1 MSYEGPPA
9 VPPVPPP
16 APGAPQTPPGAPQTP
31 SEAAAPSR
39 TLSVLALVFA
49 ILVPVAGLVLALI
62 AGARARRAG
71 RRQDGLTTAAL
82 IVSIVLTVVGLVALV
97 VVAVV
102 ALTVLARGEP
112 TVSPQDG
119 DLVVTVTATDGDSRD
134 SELRAAVDLVLAHR
148 LERAGIQ
155 GALLAHGADG
165 AFIVRLPSTATEADA
180 AQAASLLAAPTD
192 GGIAR
197 VLAVDEGGGVAYGT
211 STALT
216 DGIKS
221 AFEAVDCAQTLE
233 GPVDVGGGLA
243 AACSSDG
250 STRYLLGPVE
260 IPAAA
265 IDDVTT
271 GSDASGATLQ
281 VDFGLEGAGLLAD
294 LTAEVVGQGPPDG
307 LIAIVTGGDVLMAP
321 RVMAAITDGSVQIA
335 GGTVEELRELR
346 AQLVL
351 LARGAAISV
360 DMASAAG

>member
-1 MSYEGPPA
+1 MSYEGPAA

-16 APGAPQTPPGAPQTP
+16 APGAPQTPPVGAP
-31 SEAAAPSR
+31 PSR
-39 TLSVLALVFA
+39 TLSVLALVLA
-49 ILVPVAGLVLALI
+49 VVVPVAGLVLALV

-71 RRQDGLTTAAL
+71 HRQDGLTTAAL
-82 IVSIVLTVVGLVALV
+82 IVSIVLTIVGLVALI

-102 ALTVLARGEP
+102 LLSRLGQIEP
-112 TVSPQDG
+112 AVEPQDG
-119 DLVVTVTATDGDSRD
+119 DLIVTVAAADGDGRD
-134 SELRAAVDLVLAHR
+134 SELRAAADLVIAHR

-165 AFIVRLPSTATEADA
+165 ALIVRLPSTATEADA
-180 AQAASLLAAPTD
+180 DRAASLLAAPTD

-197 VLAVDEGGGVAYGT
+197 VLALDEGGGVAYGT
-211 STALT
+211 SEALT
-216 DGIKS
+216 DEIKT

-233 GPVDVGGGLA
+233 GPVDVGGGLT
-243 AACSSDG
+243 AACSSDR

-294 LTAEVVGQGPPDG
+294 LTAEIVGQAPPDG
-307 LIAIVTGGDVLMAP
+307 LIAIATGGDVLMAP
-321 RVMAAITDGSVQIA
+321 QVMSAITDGSVQIA
-335 GGTVEELRELR
+335 GGTMEELRELR

-351 LARGAAISV
+351 LARGATISV
-360 DMASAAG
+360 DTASAAG